1 MKSCVFNIRIARS
14 GSLPAGRRN
23 FFEKRN
29 GSDRLPSQDRPF
41 GGTMFAGG
49 RGGKPMGCRAIRRE
63 DGPGPSERGTAMAP
77 VGREYAVGRDEKAP
91 PSVPPADLRAS
102 LPKIRQPVAK
112 GRENYGTAFDRSFTG
127 TGGRNVARHSPVS
140 EPDALRGKRR
150 TAVRRRSTAEKRPP
164 VP

>member
-1 MKSCVFNIRIARS
+1 MKSCIFNIRFARS
-14 GSLPAGRRN
+14 GSRPVEGTFSKSGTGATDCRR
-23 FFEKRN
+23 RTALAAVRC
-29 GSDRLPSQDRPF
+29 SRR
-41 GGTMFAGG
+41 G

-63 DGPGPSERGTAMAP
+63 DGPDLSERGTAMAP

-102 LPKIRQPVAK
+102 LPKTRQPVAK